1 MQLNQGQNDAAE
13 AVFNFLMSDDKEFIV
28 SGPAGVG
35 KTTLMK
41 YIVTNIMKRYKDTCD
56 ILNVPHE
63 IDGIHISATT
73 NKAADVLELA
83 TGYPTSTIHQLMNL
97 KVYNDYSSGK
107 TKITKIPKNWMVHSK
122 KIIFI
127 DEAPM
132 IDKAVRDFILEGT
145 DEFCKIIYIGDH
157 CQMAPIFEDI
167 SPIYVTPKHY
177 AELTVPIR
185 NADSPPLMD
194 LCNQLRETVET
205 GIFKPIKEVK
215 GSIDFINLTQLKQIL
230 KDDFINS
237 DIDSR
242 ILCFTNKRVKEYNDQ
257 IRKIRQ
263 LPDTFQVGEKLI
275 NSKNLIRPDGSI
287 KVEQEIEIIS
297 ILSSPKEIVI
307 HEKTTMSVYDAIIET
322 KNGFR
327 YKLQIPTNPTHYQKL
342 LNYYQ
347 ELGKRTSKWKAY
359 FNLKDNFPDL
369 RPKDASTVYKAQGST
384 YNGVILDLGNIGTS
398 NDADQ
403 VARMLYVGATRPRK
417 HIYMFGELPE
427 KYRGN

>member
-1 MQLNQGQNDAAE
+1 MQLNKGQNDAAE
-13 AVFNFLMSDDKEFIV
+13 AVFNFLMSDDKEFVV

-41 YIVTNIMKRYKDTCD
+41 YIMNNIMKRYKDACD
-56 ILNVPHE
+56 ILNIPQQL
-63 IDGIHISATT
+63 DGVYISATT

-83 TGYPTSTIHQLMNL
+83 TGFPTSTIHQLMNL
-97 KVYNDYSSGK
+97 KVYNDYTSGK
-107 TKITKIPKNWMVHSK
+107 TKITKIIKNWKVHSK

-132 IDKAVRDFILEGT
+132 IDKQVREYILEGT

-167 SPIYVTPKHY
+167 SPIYKKPKHY
-177 AELTVPIR
+177 AELLVPIR
-185 NADSPPLMD
+185 NAESPALME
-194 LCNQLRETVET
+194 LSKQLRETVET

-215 GSIDFINLTQLKQIL
+215 GEIDFINLNQLKHIL
-230 KDDFINS
+230 ENDFVKT

-242 ILCFTNKRVKEYNDQ
+242 ILCFTNKRVKEFNDQ
-257 IRKIRQ
+257 IRKIRK
-263 LPDTFQVGEKLI
+263 LPANFQVGERLI
-275 NSKNLIRPDGSI
+275 NSRNLIRPEGSI
-287 KVEQEIEIIS
+287 KVEQEIEIIN
-297 ILSSPKEIVI
+297 ILSSPKDIII
-307 HEKTTMSVYDAIIET
+307 HESTTMSVYDAIIET
-322 KNGFR
+322 QFGTR
-327 YKLQIPTNPTHYQKL
+327 HKLQIPTNPIHYLKL
-342 LNYYQ
+342 LNYYKDN
-347 ELGKRTSKWKAY
+347 EKWKPY

-384 YNGVILDLGNIGTS
+384 YDNVILDLENIGTS
-398 NDADQ
+398 DDADQ

-417 HIYMFGELPE
+417 HIYLFGELPE